1 MAQELCDVVKKTCSK
16 RIITLQKFG
25 TPCVPILGVYFKTR
39 EKNIISM
46 QPIEIIS
53 K

>member
-1 MAQELCDVVKKTCSK
+1 MAQELCDVLKKTCSK

-25 TPCVPILGVYFKTR
+25 TPCVPILRVCFKTF

-46 QPIEIIS
+46 QPTKIIS